1 MRQIDYII
9 EENKVIKKLR
19 KMGSSVTKGVKKF
32 FAPLTPEEREAAG
45 LQDRHKYLTGGDVK
59 PLPTPKKFKADKSG
73 TVRSADSYG
82 EGEIKPLS
90 LTKRAKAPVKK
101 APVEKTNEAQEEHN
115 EKAGAAQRSISDIT
129 RELSQLRRNWDANS
143 SVKRAARR
151 RLAAERDEHVE
162 AARGEA
168 HAKEEEDK
176 ARVTGK

>member
-32 FAPLTPEEREAAG
+32 FAPLTDEEAEKMGVVLPRNRYKEQAKYKAKMPPESKTEWKAG
-45 LQDRHKYLTGGDVK
+45 EDGYVKTRDKYGVTVK
-59 PLPTPKKFKADKSG
+59 PP
-73 TVRSADSYG
+73 
-82 EGEIKPLS
+82 S
-90 LTKRAKAPVKK
+90 LKNKEK
-101 APVEKTNEAQEEHN
+101 APVEKTNEANEEHN
-115 EKAGAAQRSISDIT
+115 EKATAAQRSISDIT